1 MDRENA
7 LSTIASFDTELYT
20 FFQEEVQ
27 RQKYTLSFM
36 PEENYSSPLSTY
48 LEGSILSNTLTTHH
62 DEAKPTGLEKSLL
75 IALINYLAVNMQLFV

>member
-27 RQKYTLSFM
+27 RQKYTLS
-36 PEENYSSPLSTY
+36 LCQRK
-48 LEGSILSNTLTTHH
+48 IIHH
-62 DEAKPTGLEKSLL
+62 L
-75 IALINYLAVNMQLFV
+75 

>member
-27 RQKYTLSFM
+27 RQEVCRRVLPGGDPAGRRYAGMDPGGAHRPDHPSHAGQR
-36 PEENYSSPLSTY
+36 PRR
-48 LEGSILSNTLTTHH
+48 
-62 DEAKPTGLEKSLL
+62 L
-75 IALINYLAVNMQLFV
+75 IWQKA

>member
-27 RQKYTLSFM
+27 RQKYTLSSK
-36 PEENYSSPLSTY
+36 PVGLASSWCFVNVFDK
-48 LEGSILSNTLTTHH
+48 ILPSRYVLKG
-62 DEAKPTGLEKSLL
+62 DE
-75 IALINYLAVNMQLFV
+75 

>member
-36 PEENYSSPLSTY
+36 PEE
-48 LEGSILSNTLTTHH
+48 IIHH
-62 DEAKPTGLEKSLL
+62 L
-75 IALINYLAVNMQLFV
+75 

>member
-27 RQKYTLSFM
+27 RQNI
-36 PEENYSSPLSTY
+36 PY
-48 LEGSILSNTLTTHH
+48 LLCQRKIIHH
-62 DEAKPTGLEKSLL
+62 L
-75 IALINYLAVNMQLFV
+75 

>member
-20 FFQEEVQ
+20 FFQEELQ

-48 LEGSILSNTLTTHH
+48 LEGSICQIH
-62 DEAKPTGLEKSLL
+62 
-75 IALINYLAVNMQLFV
+75 